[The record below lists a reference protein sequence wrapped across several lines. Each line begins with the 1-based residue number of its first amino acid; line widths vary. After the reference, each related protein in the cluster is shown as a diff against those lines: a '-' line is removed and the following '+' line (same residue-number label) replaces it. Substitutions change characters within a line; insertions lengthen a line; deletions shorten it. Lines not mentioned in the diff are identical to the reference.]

1 MLFHSS
7 IRKDMAR
14 SFGATVVVF
23 STIVMTIIL
32 IRTLGHN
39 NNGSVNPIEVMLAM
53 GLAWLI
59 KQASSALQSR
69 TINTL
74 NLFKE
79 PNPTKLGNA

>member
-1 MLFHSS
+1 
-7 IRKDMAR
+7 MAR

-39 NNGSVNPIEVMLAM
+39 NNGSVNPMEVMLVM
-53 GLAWLI
+53 GLAWFI

-74 NLFKE
+74 NYSK
-79 PNPTKLGNA
+79 NPTRPNWGMHENNTSFDTW

>member
-1 MLFHSS
+1 ML
-7 IRKDMAR
+7 
-14 SFGATVVVF
+14 V
-23 STIVMTIIL
+23 
-32 IRTLGHN
+32 
-39 NNGSVNPIEVMLAM
+39 M
-53 GLAWLI
+53 GLAWFI